1 MTRLFRRTT
10 VFSILIIFLF
20 TTVCYGA
27 SSDNE
32 YVRVRIRFPRV
43 SNEQASLKGYDG
55 INVYEINGEPDEI
68 FELDSNQVS
77 VQIDSGRTYHI
88 ALNDSYDS
96 YEEALSYAEEFESS
110 FGDDFYPYYDGDDFK
125 VYAGFYSGRNDANS
139 LLNKLSNNGYAAETV
154 NTGFKSIVVYNE
166 KSKPL
171 LMYNNN
177 IDLYFT
183 SYYDKESIDMV
194 MIDNRPYRGYMG
206 FKIIEDSRLISINY
220 VELESYLYG
229 VVPNEISASWGMES
243 LKAQAVA
250 ARTYAVY
257 NMSPRSMYD
266 MDDNQ
271 NSQVYRGYNS
281 EKEATDKAVDETRGE
296 MIYYDDELIQAF
308 YHSTSGG
315 STEST
320 ENVWSE
326 KLPYAVGV
334 DDAYSDRSGS
344 PYNEWQKSYSK
355 EEILKK
361 LKDDGNNVREL
372 YSVEITKVTENNRVV
387 ECIFSTDIGELSYK
401 KENARLLLGLMSSW
415 FDIVNG
421 NVFYFTNEFTH
432 LNEKKTIPSRSG
444 GSGILD
450 SIVDEKDEDRNE
462 DNSFKS
468 LNSGGIIGR
477 TAISSKGTSKI
488 TKDTLSVISSKG
500 ISTLKT
506 GSSSSYN
513 FEGRGW
519 GHGIGMSQYGAKQ
532 MAEEGFSY
540 DEILKHYFT
549 GVTIK

>member
-1 MTRLFRRTT
+1 MTKLCKRITL
-10 VFSILIIFLF
+10 FSILIVFLL

-27 SSDNE
+27 TGTE
-32 YVRVRIRFPRV
+32 YVKVRIRYPRV
-43 SNEQASLKGYDG
+43 SNEQAALKGYG
-55 INVYEINGEPDEI
+55 SISVYEINEYPE
-68 FELDSNQVS
+68 ELFNLNSNQVN
-77 VQIDSGRTYHI
+77 VQLDSYKYYHI
-88 ALNDSYDS
+88 ELSDYYNS
-96 YEEALSYAEEFESS
+96 YEKALSYAEEFEDI
-110 FGDDFYPYYDGDDFK
+110 FGDEFYPYYDGESFR
-125 VYAGFYSGRNDANS
+125 VYAGFYSSRNDAGS
-139 LLNKLSNNGYAAETV
+139 LLNQLNKNGYDAEAV
-154 NTGFKSIVVYNE
+154 NMGYKGIVVYNE
-166 KSKPL
+166 KNKPV
-171 LMYNNN
+171 LMFDNSTN
-177 IDLYFT
+177 LHFT
-183 SYYDKESIDMV
+183 SYYDKESIDMI

-206 FKIIEDSRLISINY
+206 FKIIEERLVSINF
-220 VELESYLYG
+220 VDLESYLYG

-250 ARTYAVY
+250 ARTYAIY
-257 NMSPRSMYD
+257 NKSPRALYD

-281 EKEATDKAVDETRGE
+281 EKESTDKAVDETRGE
-296 MIYYDDELIQAF
+296 MIYYDDKLIQAF

-320 ENVWSE
+320 ENVWFE
-326 KLPYAVGV
+326 NLPYAVGV
-334 DDAYSDRSGS
+334 DDGYSDRSGS

-355 EEILKK
+355 EEIIKK
-361 LKDDGNNVREL
+361 LRDDGNDVREL

-387 ECIFSTDIGELSYK
+387 ECIFSTDIGEILYK

-421 NVFYFTNEFTH
+421 NVYYFTNEFTY
-432 LNEKKTIPSRSG
+432 LNENRTIPSRG
-444 GSGILD
+444 GGSSGILD
-450 SIVDEKDEDRNE
+450 NIVDAEEVEEEIED
-462 DNSFKS
+462 FKS
-468 LNSGGIIGR
+468 LSSGGIIGK
-477 TAISSKGTSKI
+477 TVISDSGTSKI

-506 GSSSSYN
+506 DSSSYN

-549 GVTIK
+549 GVTIR